1 MFEFEIEEPRRT
13 EEPLD
18 VNFER
23 AVEAAGVSSFWS
35 EFYDE
40 PRPYP
45 LGAVVAV
52 ATLAAAVSVG
62 LWLWSRKKG

>member
-1 MFEFEIEEPRRT
+1 MFDFELTEPKRT

-18 VNFER
+18 VDFER

-35 EFYDE
+35 EFYNE

-45 LGAVVAV
+45 LKTVVAV
-52 ATLAAAVSVG
+52 ATVAAAVSVG
-62 LWLWSRKKG
+62 LWFWSRRKS